1 MLCEFKK
8 YLSNVKCYSKTT
20 IKTYMKYIDKLEEN
34 NYDYKVMLNLHRD
47 NSNNTKRVMLSAI
60 KAFYKFTKDD
70 RFYEIELP
78 KKEKKVLDYLSYK
91 EYQLIIKH
99 LHRKPTKNFSKIIIT
114 KLLFETGIR
123 SSELLNIEIK
133 NIDENKIKILGKNNK
148 ERIVYISHSFKE
160 IISSYIKTRK
170 GQKYLFNFSY
180 KYLHKVIGSF
190 QKVINKKL
198 TPHMFRRG
206 FATYCIDNNIGIYEL
221 SLMMGHDNI
230 NTTRT
235 YLRNEH
241 RIELMKNIFN

>member
-1 MLCEFKK
+1 MLSDFKK
-8 YLSNVKCYSKTT
+8 YLCNVKCYSKTT
-20 IKTYMKYIDKLEEN
+20 IKTYMKYIDRLCQN
-34 NYDYKVMLNLHRD
+34 NFDYKIMLNLHKD

-60 KAFYKFTKDD
+60 KVYYKYAKDD

-78 KKEKKVLDYLSYK
+78 KKEKRVLDYLTFK
-91 EYQLIIKH
+91 EYKLIIEY
-99 LHRKPTKNFSKIIIT
+99 LYRKPVKNITKIIIT

-123 SSELLNIEIK
+123 SCELLNIEIK
-133 NIDENKIKILGKNNK
+133 NIDQDKIKIFGKNSK
-148 ERIVYISHSFKE
+148 ERIVYISHSFEK
-160 IISSYIKTRK
+160 IINSYIQSRIN
-170 GQKYLFNFSY
+170 QKYLFNFSY

-190 QKVINKKL
+190 EKIINKKL

-206 FATYCIDNNIGIYEL
+206 FATYCIDKNIGIYEL

>member
-1 MLCEFKK
+1 MLADFQS
-8 YLSNVKCYSKTT
+8 YLNNVKCYSKTT
-20 IKTYMKYIDKLEEN
+20 IKTYMKYIEKLSEN
-34 NYDYKVMLNLHRD
+34 NFDYKILLNLRKD

-60 KAFYKFTKDD
+60 KAFYKYHKDE
-70 RFYEIELP
+70 RYYEIELP
-78 KKEKKVLDYLSYK
+78 KKEKKVPDYLTYK
-91 EYQLIIKH
+91 EYKMIIEYLYK
-99 LHRKPTKNFSKIIIT
+99 KPVKNISKIIIT

-123 SSELLNIEIK
+123 SCELLNIEIK
-133 NIDENKIKILGKNNK
+133 NIDEDKIKILGKNNK

-160 IISSYIKTRK
+160 IISSYIEEKK
-170 GQKYLFNFSY
+170 DEKYLFNFSY

-190 QKVINKKL
+190 KKIINKKL